1 MRRLPLKVANASA
14 RIAKLKVV
22 KSDDITT
29 RVPKNSLMTKNN
41 TIEAQ
46 RVDINNLIQNMILL
60 LLRTSI
66 PLPFTLRLVTE
77 VAAYSWWVA
86 PTLQL
91 KLFYWNNK

>member
-1 MRRLPLKVANASA
+1 MRQQPLKVANASA
-14 RIAKLKVV
+14 GIVKLKFVM
-22 KSDDITT
+22 SDDITA

-41 TIEAQ
+41 TITAKYL
-46 RVDINNLIQNMILL
+46 DINDYIENMILL

-66 PLPFTLRLVTE
+66 PLPFTLRLVNE